1 MQAVSSKFRVI
12 GDGVPYLDG
21 AEDELL
27 AFMQSTTDR
36 SIGSDELAQ
45 GIHDWPSMY
54 HLSQA
59 RANLLL
65 PFSIGSEHRVLDVGC
80 GTGALT
86 RQFAEWG
93 AKVTGLEGSHARCLV
108 ANERVNEFENAEIVK
123 GSLDEYLNES
133 HNEEFDVILLCG
145 VLGYSGAILGG
156 SSGPDKM
163 LNGINRLLK
172 PDGIVIIAI
181 ENQLGMK
188 YLLGHNE
195 DHLGVPWVGLS
206 DYHLNNSGIR
216 TWTRSA
222 LENLLSKNGLSESRW
237 YGSFPDYKLPTAIIS
252 DDLWDLSDGKQLA
265 RQFIRNPVTGTSSGP
280 QFLSDPLSFWDLILQ
295 TESPKD
301 FVNSHLVVA
310 SKSKLK
316 GSSFLRDGLIWTGH
330 GNRKKKFS
338 TRATLR
344 ANLNGLE
351 YVHEH
356 RFEEVVIDGALRQ
369 KRNQVAVVVG
379 ENMEDWIIS
388 QSRGGTLVEISEV
401 VKVWWD
407 EALVI
412 LNADTHAGIKFD
424 VLPRNFVRDPKSEN
438 WIFIDDEWTWQEPV
452 SSSTILIRCLF
463 YLFFERFNKLG
474 IPKISE
480 NKSFGETIYELAE
493 LVMVG
498 KIDDDFEEF
507 VSFEAKL
514 QSAATTVNDV
524 GILERH
530 VDLLN
535 TNLEKLRI
543 DPTAFRLNDIILKVK
558 HEAYE
563 LTQEIDLLRNSISNL
578 ENSLSWKI
586 TSPMRFVARRIKN

>member
-1 MQAVSSKFRVI
+1 MSSKFRVI
-12 GDGVPYLDG
+12 GNGVPYLDG

-27 AFMQSTTDR
+27 SFIKSTVDR
-36 SIGSDELAQ
+36 SIGSDELAL
-45 GIHDWPSMY
+45 GIHDWPTLY
-54 HLSQA
+54 HFSQA

-93 AKVTGLEGSHARCLV
+93 ANVTGLEGSHARCLV

-145 VLGYSGAILGG
+145 VLEYSGAIFGG

-237 YGSFPDYKLPTAIIS
+237 YGSFPDYKLPSAVIS
-252 DDLWDLSDGKQLA
+252 DALWELEDGKQLA
-265 RQFIRNPVTGTSSGP
+265 RQFIRNPITGTSAGP
-280 QFLSDPLSFWDLILQ
+280 QFLSDPLAFWDLILQ

-310 SKSKLK
+310 SKSKLE

-330 GNRKKKFS
+330 GSRKKKFS

-356 RFEEVVIDGALRQ
+356 RVEEVVIEGALRQ

-388 QSRGGTLVEISEV
+388 QSRDKTLVEISEV
-401 VKVWWD
+401 LKVWWD
-407 EALVI
+407 EALTV
-412 LNADTHAGIKFD
+412 LNANAHGGTNFD
-424 VLPRNFVRDPKSEN
+424 VLPRNFIRDPKSES
-438 WIFIDDEWTWQEPV
+438 WIFIDDEWTWHEPI
-452 SSSTILIRCLF
+452 SSSLILLRCLF
-463 YLFFERFNKLG
+463 SLFQERFNFLG

-480 NKSFGETIYELAE
+480 NKSLVETIYELAE
-493 LVMVG
+493 LLTG
-498 KIDDDFEEF
+498 NKIDVDVNKF
-507 VSFEAKL
+507 VSFEARIVAKVSSVIDVGREERLLELLNINLSKL
-514 QSAATTVNDV
+514 QVNP
-524 GILERH
+524 
-530 VDLLN
+530 N
-535 TNLEKLRI
+535 
-543 DPTAFRLNDIILKVK
+543 AFRL
-558 HEAYE
+558 HEINIE
-563 LTQEIDLLRNSISNL
+563 LNQELYFLRNLVRNL
-578 ENSLSWKI
+578 KNSLSWKV
-586 TSPMRFVARRIKN
+586 TSPMRFVARKLKIIKTLLIARKP